1 MSAMPT
7 AIIKRKQKFRMT
19 TWEILGG
26 KDFTS
31 KEPVSV
37 LDYVNTGNKGI
48 SKQVVIRLAEVM
60 EVPMKD
66 MATLLN
72 ISYKT
77 LGRKKLTDT
86 LDSLSSSLSIE
97 IAETISKG
105 ISVFEDTAKLN
116 RWLQKENRALQG
128 GKPIEFLNTPTGI
141 KMINRLLG
149 RIEEGIYT

>member
-1 MSAMPT
+1 MSIMPNP
-7 AIIKRKQKFRMT
+7 IVKEKRKSRNT
-19 TWEILGG
+19 SWEILGG
-26 KDFTS
+26 KKFIS
-31 KEPVSV
+31 SEPVSA
-37 LDYVNTGNKGI
+37 LDYVKAGNKGI
-48 SKQVVIRLAEVM
+48 RKQSVTRLAEVM
-60 EVPMKD
+60 NIPMKD

-77 LGRKKLTDT
+77 LGRKKPTDT

-105 ISVFEDTAKLN
+105 LSVFEDSDKLN
-116 RWLQKENRALQG
+116 RWLQKQNRALQG

-149 RIEEGIYT
+149 RIEEGVYT